1 MTISEQM
8 QKIHANARVQ
18 KTLQQIKAEDQ
29 LTREQQIM
37 LTEIPAPP
45 FKEEKRAE
53 AFKKLL
59 EDYDLEDVHMDEEGN
74 VFGKRSGTGNGP
86 VLVVSAHLDT
96 VFPEGTDTTVKEKDG
111 KLFAPGIGDDT
122 RGLAEV
128 LAVVRALQA
137 SELQTIGDII
147 IGGTV
152 GEEGAGDLRGVKAYF
167 NENKADGYIS
177 IDGSSL
183 ETMTYLGTGSFRYR
197 VTFQGKGGHSFG
209 DFGTPSATHALGRAI
224 AAIADLETKADP
236 KTTFS
241 VGPIAG
247 GSSVNAIS
255 EQASMEVDLRSNAM
269 EELIVLDK
277 KFNNIV
283 AEACRKENER
293 WGKDSMTVTVEK
305 FGNRPPAAQSDK
317 APIVQALAEAIKC
330 VGKKPIYG
338 QPSSTDANYPMSL
351 GIPSIT
357 SGLGGKAGGAHTLNE
372 WFDPADAYLAVQKH
386 FLLILSLVGI
396 EKLTT
401 PILIK
406 EE

>member
-8 QKIHANARVQ
+8 KKIQANEHVQ
-18 KTLQQIKAEDQ
+18 KALQQIQVEEEFTIK
-29 LTREQQIM
+29 QQVM

-53 AFKKLL
+53 AFKKIL

-86 VLVVSAHLDT
+86 TLVVSAHLDT
-96 VFPEGTDTTVKEKDG
+96 VFPEETDTTVKEKDG
-111 KLFAPGIGDDT
+111 KLYAPGIGDDT

-128 LAVVRALQA
+128 LAVIRALQD
-137 SELQTIGDII
+137 SELKTIGDII

-177 IDGSSL
+177 IDGSNL

-209 DFGTPSATHALGRAI
+209 DFGTPSATHALGRAV
-224 AAIADLETKADP
+224 AAIADLETKKLP

-241 VGPIAG
+241 VGPVEG

-269 EELIVLDK
+269 EELEALDK
-277 KFNNIV
+277 KFHRII
-283 AEACRKENER
+283 EAACHEENER
-293 WGKDSMTVTVEK
+293 WEKDSMTVTVEK
-305 FGNRPPAAQSDK
+305 FGNRPPATQSKD
-317 APIVQALAEAIKC
+317 APIVQALAEAIKS
-330 VGKKPIYG
+330 VGREPIYG
-338 QPSSTDANYPMSL
+338 QASSTDANYPMSL
-351 GIPSIT
+351 GIPSVT
-357 SGLGGKAGGAHTLNE
+357 SCLGGKAGGAHTLKE
-372 WFDPADAYLAVQKH
+372 WFDPEDAYLGVQKH
-386 FLLILSLVGI
+386 LLLILSLVGI
-396 EKLTT
+396 DELTT
-401 PILIK
+401 PILDK
-406 EE
+406 KV